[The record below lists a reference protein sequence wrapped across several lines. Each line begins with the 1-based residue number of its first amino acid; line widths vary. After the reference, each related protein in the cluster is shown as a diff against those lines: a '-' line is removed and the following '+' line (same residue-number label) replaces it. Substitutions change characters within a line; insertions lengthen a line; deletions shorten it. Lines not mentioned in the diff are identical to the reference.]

1 LDLKQRLK
9 RGDSMII
16 DIISDLHIDSYIDPH
31 ATGEELTSFIN
42 NLLPESPGECLILA
56 GDISH
61 CNKQISRIQQ
71 LFKSI
76 YPKVFQVIGNHDMY
90 LISPKS
96 QLKFNWNPL
105 ERIQEIKRISA
116 ANGIDLLDGDVH
128 EINGIR
134 IGGLT
139 GWYDLTDENALM
151 NWVGTDDFRNLS
163 PLEANKFRERIIDME
178 GKLPRWDTHKFY
190 ELQMSKLDNIINDGC
205 DILVSHVVQLLPPKE
220 LMPPKFKNDPKNMFY
235 YVDNFNEIKQT
246 GCQIYIHGHTHDPYD
261 YSLGGI
267 RIICNPF
274 GRPEDNNPVNGIKQI
289 EV

>member
-1 LDLKQRLK
+1 
-9 RGDSMII
+9 
-16 DIISDLHIDSYIDPH
+16 
-31 ATGEELTSFIN
+31 
-42 NLLPESPGECLILA
+42 
-56 GDISH
+56 
-61 CNKQISRIQQ
+61 
-71 LFKSI
+71 
-76 YPKVFQVIGNHDMY
+76 
-90 LISPKS
+90 
-96 QLKFNWNPL
+96 
-105 ERIQEIKRISA
+105 
-116 ANGIDLLDGDVH
+116 LDGDVH
-128 EINGIR
+128 EINGVR

-220 LMPPKFKNDPKNMFY
+220 LMPPKFKNNPKNMFY